1 MTRLLIIGLLAAAV
15 AAGQEI
21 PGHAETSKVKPAQL
35 KPISAAPPKP
45 SDPITDRLRF
55 EIAVAQRDYVIAKNQ
70 YDAAMER
77 LRAKTSEAEAL
88 CQAAGKKFSPD
99 SFACAEAPKKVPEAK
114 K

>member
-55 EIAVAQRDYVIAKNQ
+55 EIAVAQRDYVLAKQQ

-77 LRAKTSEAEAL
+77 LRAKTAEAQTA
-88 CQAAGKKFSPD
+88 CEDQGQQFSPEQ
-99 SFACAEAPKKVPEAK
+99 FRCVEKPAAQKK
-114 K
+114 